1 MDATERLERV
11 ERIIDELKEVSRSGA
26 VIIVEGK
33 RDRRSLEELGVEGH
47 IVLAT
52 YFPLLSFAEN
62 ISCDYDE
69 AVIMT
74 DWDLQGEKLAIRIS
88 SYLYSL
94 GTRPNNWPR
103 RRLGSLV
110 RKEITAV
117 EDLFGYVERLK
128 LKTLPQHY

>member
-11 ERIIDELKEVSRSGA
+11 ERILGELRDVSRFGA

-33 RDRRSLEELGVEGH
+33 RDRTSLEGLGIEGH

-52 YFPLLSFAEN
+52 YFPLLPFAESVSQN
-62 ISCDYDE
+62 FDE

-74 DWDLQGEKLAIRIS
+74 DWDLQGEKLAVRIS
-88 SYLYSL
+88 SYLQSL
-94 GTRPNNWPR
+94 GTTPNNWPR

-117 EDLFGYVERLK
+117 EDLCKYVERLK

>member
-1 MDATERLERV
+1 MDVTERLERV
-11 ERIIDELKEVSRSGA
+11 ERILGELREVSKSGV

-33 RDRRSLEELGVEGH
+33 RDRTSLELLGIEGH

-52 YFPLLSFAEN
+52 YFPLLSFAESVSQN
-62 ISCDYDE
+62 FDE

-74 DWDLQGEKLAIRIS
+74 DWDLQGEKLAVRIT

-94 GTRPNNWPR
+94 DTKPNNWLR